1 MRIIKTNETGAELLF
16 DEIMQE
22 YVVWGEQ
29 DDYHGFA
36 QGEVLRTEDQDTA
49 LSVFRD
55 EVMRRYDVMEAG
67 R

>member
-1 MRIIKTNETGAELLF
+1 MRSIKTNETGAELLF

-36 QGEVLRTEDQDTA
+36 EGEVLRTGDHDTA
-49 LSVFRD
+49 LAAFND
-55 EVMRRYDVMEAG
+55 EVTRRYDVMEDRA
-67 R
+67 